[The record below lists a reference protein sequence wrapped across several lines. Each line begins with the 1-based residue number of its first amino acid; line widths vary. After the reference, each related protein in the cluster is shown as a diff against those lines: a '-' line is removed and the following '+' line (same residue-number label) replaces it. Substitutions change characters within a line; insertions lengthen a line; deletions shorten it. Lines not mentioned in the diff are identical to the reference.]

1 MARQLHCTKL
11 HCCQAPVS
19 ESKSTERSTIQTTSR
34 CGSFLS
40 ISKRETGLNTDDHK
54 IEGGRKAYGRGQD
67 WFVHVCSL
75 VFSVV
80 CPLTCQSSALCN
92 NCRMIGVLP
101 ALKTKR
107 LITDVHSNMPF
118 EHVQTEHNRTFGRWN
133 TLSRRAEPAIPK
145 RRSMPGKYPGLSL
158 LWVSPNVL
166 CTGNGTE
173 ASPAIHCFGPRRTDA
188 FADIAMQAEAKCW
201 CDPSKS
207 SSLTSPLYMLN
218 KVPAHAIAYKPNS
231 TIVNAL
237 GRCT

>member
-1 MARQLHCTKL
+1 
-11 HCCQAPVS
+11 
-19 ESKSTERSTIQTTSR
+19 
-34 CGSFLS
+34 
-40 ISKRETGLNTDDHK
+40 
-54 IEGGRKAYGRGQD
+54 
-67 WFVHVCSL
+67 
-75 VFSVV
+75 
-80 CPLTCQSSALCN
+80 
-92 NCRMIGVLP
+92 MIGVLP

-145 RRSMPGKYPGLSL
+145 RRSMPGKYAGLSL
-158 LWVSPNVL
+158 LWLSPNVL

-173 ASPAIHCFGPRRTDA
+173 ASPAIHSFGPRRTDA
-188 FADIAMQAEAKCW
+188 SPILQCKRKQNARVSEGW